1 MANAKKGQVSAK
13 TIEAAIARGQGKS
26 ISGAP
31 LENVMIEAM
40 LPHGVAAI
48 IECSTEQKGR
58 VLQDVRT
65 IIVKRGGNV
74 TPTTFLFD
82 RIGRVWFRAQDGI
95 GVDEVMDEAI
105 DAGAIE
111 ITMEEGQIVVD
122 TDPAQVSIVAK
133 QLEGRL
139 KLQVERSDIL
149 FVPKAESLVELDE
162 ERSEEVQNVLNLI
175 DEEPSLQSVYVNMS

>member
-111 ITMEEGQIVVD
+111 ITLDEGQIVVD
-122 TDPAQVSIVAK
+122 TDPAQVSSVAK
-133 QLEGRL
+133 QMEGKFKLE
-139 KLQVERSDIL
+139 VERLDIL

-162 ERSEEVQNVLNLI
+162 ERSEEVQNVLDLI
-175 DEEPSLQSVYVNMS
+175 DEEPSLQNMYVNMS